1 MNKNQEERKK
11 LPLTSDIVFKRVFS
25 REGNED
31 ILKALLEAI
40 LDKPIQEV
48 IVKNPELPK
57 NLYDSKAGVLD
68 VKVEIDKNIICDVEM
83 QVQDF
88 GNIDK
93 RSTVYMATLE
103 TEGIKKGEDYK
114 QAKKVIAINLLNFE
128 YYKRNSYHNIAH
140 MKFEKTKENEYVDM
154 GYSDEEELATN
165 DLEMHFIEI
174 PKFEKKNPGANTKL
188 EQWLWLLAGREEKL
202 EMARKKN
209 KEIDKAIDIINQ
221 MSMDEK
227 EWNLYISRQR
237 AIWDYNTG
245 MRTAREKGLEEGIK
259 EGREEGI
266 KEGIKEGA
274 KQERLEIAKNM
285 LRKELD
291 IQTIKDTTGLTKEE
305 IEKLKENK

>member
-1 MNKNQEERKK
+1 MNKNKEERKK

-25 REGNED
+25 KEGNED

-40 LDKPIQEV
+40 LDKTIQQV

-68 VKVEIDKNIICDVEM
+68 VKVEIDENIICDVEM

-93 RSTVYMATLE
+93 RSLVYMATLE

-140 MKFEKTKENEYVDM
+140 MKFEKTKENEYVNM

-174 PKFEKKNPGANTKL
+174 PKFEKKNPGTNTKL

-202 EMARKKN
+202 EMARKNN

-237 AIWDYNTG
+237 AIWDFNTG
-245 MRTAREKGLEEGIK
+245 ISEAKRQGLENGLRQGI
-259 EGREEGI
+259 EEGLKQGI
-266 KEGIKEGA
+266 EEGVKLE
-274 KQERLEIAKNM
+274 KLEIAKIM
-285 LRKELD
+285 LKKEID
-291 IQTIKDTTGLTKEE
+291 IQTIEEITGLTKDE
-305 IEKLKENK
+305 IEKLK